1 MRALSL
7 LIATLILTLATTEV
21 SASVCRKLASEREP
35 SASSGRFSCRILTGY
50 GTAIG
55 YGSSKAAAREK
66 AWEVCGDKMIDAYI
80 AQRGSIPEEVIGDLT
95 TACIN
100 KECQ

>member
-7 LIATLILTLATTEV
+7 LIGTIILALATTEV
-21 SASVCRKLASEREP
+21 SASVSRTLASEP
-35 SASSGRFSCRILTGY
+35 TSGGKYSCRIITGY

-55 YGSSKAAAREK
+55 FGSSKAAAREK
-66 AWEVCGDKMIDAYI
+66 AWEICGDKMIDGYI
-80 AQRGSIPEEVIGDLT
+80 AQRGSIPEEVVGDLT

-100 KECQ
+100 KDCQ